1 MEDMKFLKAT
11 SLAAAICFAGNA
23 YAWTLMYAH
32 DANGTA
38 TAGSLQALR
47 AAVNAGAAVKVLSM
61 PPGVHNWS
69 VTCSQVSVRPDPYQ
83 TVVCIGAPL
92 DLLIDTAPGASFGA
106 LTSPVQSSHFAI
118 NTLGQYAQTKIQKSN
133 SAIVS
138 STTYNY
144 PAQWF
149 VE

>member
-1 MEDMKFLKAT
+1 MKFLKAA

-23 YAWTLMYAH
+23 SAWTLIYAH

-47 AAVNAGAAVKVLSM
+47 AAVNAGASVKILSM

-69 VTCSQVSVRPDPYQ
+69 VLCSQVSVRPDPSQ
-83 TVVCIGAPL
+83 SVACVGADMAL
-92 DLLIDTAPGASFGA
+92 IVDLTPGANFGVPP
-106 LTSPVQSSHFAI
+106 TPIHSSNFAI
-118 NTLGQYAQTKIQKSN
+118 NTLGQYAETKVQISN
-133 SAIVS
+133 GAIVS
-138 STTYNY
+138 RVTFNY